1 MKLVQTGV
9 TALKHFTA
17 LKTPPLGSASA
28 AGNKAEKENISP
40 C

>member
-1 MKLVQTGV
+1 MKSADGFTHL
-9 TALKHFTA
+9 TA
-17 LKTPPLGSASA
+17 LKTPQQSSASA